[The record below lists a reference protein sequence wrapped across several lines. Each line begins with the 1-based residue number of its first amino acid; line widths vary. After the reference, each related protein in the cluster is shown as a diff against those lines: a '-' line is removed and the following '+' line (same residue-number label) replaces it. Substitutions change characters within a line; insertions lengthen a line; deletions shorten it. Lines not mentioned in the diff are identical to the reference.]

1 MQYKTKFSILI
12 TTKNRLPDLVFTLQH
27 IQHLIEREDVSC
39 VICDD
44 GSQDSTSDYIQQH
57 YPNIILHTNVAS
69 RGYLYCRNKMLN
81 ETQADYAISLDD
93 DAHFI
98 TAEPLESVANYFEQN
113 PKVGLLGLRVFWS
126 KEEPTTTISSE
137 LPIRMK
143 SFVGCGHV
151 WNMKAWRTIPNYPEW
166 FVFYGEEDFA
176 SYQLFK
182 KNWEIHY
189 LPQVLVHHR
198 VDIKARKTHADYA
211 LRLRR
216 SLCSGWNL
224 YFLFY
229 PLKTIP
235 RKMGYSLWMQFK
247 LKVFRGD
254 LKALQAI
261 VLALF
266 DVVKALPKIIK
277 SSNRLTCEE
286 YAAYQK
292 LEAARIYW
300 RPRQD

>member
-1 MQYKTKFSILI
+1 MTKALFSILI
-12 TTKNRLPDLVFTLQH
+12 TTKNRLPDLVYTLQR
-27 IQHLIEREDVSC
+27 IQHLIEREDVVC

-44 GSQDSTSDYIQQH
+44 GSQDGTSDYIRQH
-57 YPNIILHTNVAS
+57 YPNIILHTNDQS

-81 ETQADYAISLDD
+81 ETKADYAISLDD

-98 TAEPLESVANYFEQN
+98 TAEPLESIATYFEEN

-126 KEEPTTTISSE
+126 KEQPSETTSTEYS
-137 LPIRMK
+137 IRMK

-151 WNMKAWRTIPNYPEW
+151 WRMTAWRTIPNYPEW

-182 KNWEIHY
+182 QHWEIHY

-198 VDIKARKTHADYA
+198 VDIKARKTHADYSF
-211 LRLRR
+211 RLRR
-216 SLCSGWNL
+216 SLRSGWYL

-229 PLKTIP
+229 PLKSIP

-247 LKVFRGD
+247 LKVFKGD
-254 LKALQAI
+254 WKALQAI
-261 VLALF
+261 LLGLLDLLMAI
-266 DVVKALPKIIK
+266 PMIIK
-277 SSNRLTCEE
+277 NSNRLTIEE
-286 YAAYQK
+286 YMAYQK
-292 LEAARIYW
+292 LEELKSAIASFTT
-300 RPRQD
+300 

>member
-1 MQYKTKFSILI
+1 MIKNNFSILI
-12 TTKNRLPDLVFTLQH
+12 TTKNRLPDLVFTLQR

-44 GSQDSTSDYIQQH
+44 GSQDGTSDYIQQH
-57 YPNIILHTNVAS
+57 YPNIILHTNVKS
-69 RGYLYCRNKMLN
+69 KGYLYCRNKMLN
-81 ETQADYAISLDD
+81 ETPSDYAISLDD

-98 TAEPLESVANYFEQN
+98 TAEPLERIANYFEQN
-113 PKVGLLGLRVFWS
+113 SKVGLLGLRVFWS
-126 KEEPTTTISSE
+126 KEEPITIISSE

-182 KNWEIHY
+182 KHWEIHY

-198 VDIKARKTHADYA
+198 VDIKARKTQADYA

-229 PLKTIP
+229 PLQSIP
-235 RKMGYSLWMQFK
+235 RKMGYSLWMQLK
-247 LKVFRGD
+247 LKVFKGD
-254 LKALQAI
+254 WKALQAI

-266 DVVKALPKIIK
+266 DVVKAMPKIIK
-277 SSNRLTCEE
+277 NCNRLTLEE
-286 YAAYQK
+286 YATYQQ
-292 LEAARIYW
+292 LEPARIFW
-300 RPRQD
+300 KPRED